1 MNHVEVTLYFNELH
15 LKAVQEEL
23 AADGLTLED
32 KLKEHFAF
40 LYDQLVPPEKQLGI
54 EAEIEQIEAQ
64 ENAEREA
71 RRNFG
76 VFHVH
81 ENGSDRYF
89 TSELFDSLLSTAYRY
104 RLYDRGELSSNPKM
118 FAEAFG
124 EVEHIS
130 AAQYEELCDR
140 MPNDHRIKIAADY
153 DLDAGMVTTCQSS
166 DNAWWSYRLRD
177 LSVAAFKAHRSNYR
191 GSNSREK
198 IFDQALV
205 GKEIDPPEAAEHIV
219 PQSGVIHICENG
231 KDTYFITHG
240 THSFLTAANLYRQYE
255 NGTAIGKP
263 TTFASTFGGVEK
275 ISMEAFDAH
284 SDHIPYD
291 PQIKFSAEFFLD
303 GGVCSLLDSNDNCWW
318 FYDLKD
324 VCEAAQKAYRQSD
337 LPMSKRQEVFDNI
350 LIGKELDPDEWVE
363 RKHEGNSDGNGEAPV
378 MRM

>member
-23 AADGLTLED
+23 AANGLTLED

-71 RRNFG
+71 RRRFG
-76 VFHVH
+76 VFHIR

-118 FAEAFG
+118 FADAFG

-140 MPNDHRIKIAADY
+140 MPSDHRIKVAADY
-153 DLDAGMVTTCQSS
+153 DLDAGTVTTCQSS
-166 DNAWWSYRLRD
+166 DNAWWTYRLRD

-191 GSNSREK
+191 GMDSREK
-198 IFDQALV
+198 IFD
-205 GKEIDPPEAAEHIV
+205 
-219 PQSGVIHICENG
+219 
-231 KDTYFITHG
+231 
-240 THSFLTAANLYRQYE
+240 TA
-255 NGTAIGKP
+255 
-263 TTFASTFGGVEK
+263 
-275 ISMEAFDAH
+275 
-284 SDHIPYD
+284 
-291 PQIKFSAEFFLD
+291 
-303 GGVCSLLDSNDNCWW
+303 
-318 FYDLKD
+318 
-324 VCEAAQKAYRQSD
+324 
-337 LPMSKRQEVFDNI
+337 
-350 LIGKELDPDEWVE
+350 LIGKEIVPPDETE
-363 RKHEGNSDGNGEAPV
+363 DEAPDEDESEAPV

>member
-71 RRNFG
+71 RRRFG
-76 VFHVH
+76 VFHIH

-104 RLYDRGELSSNPKM
+104 RLYDRGELSTNPKM
-118 FAEAFG
+118 FADTFG

-140 MPNDHRIKIAADY
+140 MPNDHRIKVAADY
-153 DLDAGMVTTCQSS
+153 DLDAGTVTTCQSS
-166 DNAWWSYRLRD
+166 DNAWWSYRLKD

-191 GSNSREK
+191 GTDSREK
-198 IFDQALV
+198 IFDTALI
-205 GKEIDPPEAAEHIV
+205 GKEIDPPEAAEHTV
-219 PQSGVIHICENG
+219 KQLGVIHIRENG
-231 KDTYFITHG
+231 NDSYFLSHQTP
-240 THSFLTAANLYRQYE
+240 SFLTAANLYRQYE
-255 NGTAIGKP
+255 NGTARGNP
-263 TTFASTFGGVEK
+263 STFADAFGEVTR
-275 ISMEAFDAH
+275 ISEDAYEAH

-291 PQIKFSAEFFLD
+291 PHLKFAAEFYLD
-303 GGVCSLLDSNDNCWW
+303 GGVCSVLDSHDGQW
-318 FYDLKD
+318 FYDLND
-324 VCEAAQKAYRQSD
+324 VTAAVQKAYRQTD

-350 LIGKELDPDEWVE
+350 LCGKELDPDEWVE
-363 RKHEGNSDGNGEAPV
+363 RKHGGNSDGNGEAPV
-378 MRM
+378 IRM

>member
-1 MNHVEVTLYFNELH
+1 MNHVDITLYFNELR
-15 LKAVQEEL
+15 LRAVEQAL
-23 AADGLTLED
+23 AEDGLTLED
-32 KLKEHFAF
+32 KLKEHFGF
-40 LYDQLVPPEKQLGI
+40 LYEQLVPAEQQLGI
-54 EAEIEQIEAQ
+54 EAEIERVEAQ
-64 ENAEREA
+64 EDAEREA
-71 RRNFG
+71 RRRFG
-76 VFHVH
+76 VFHIR
-81 ENGSDRYF
+81 ENGNDRYF

-104 RLYDRGELSSNPKM
+104 RLYDRGELSANPKM

-124 EVEHIS
+124 EVEYIS

-140 MPNDHRIKIAADY
+140 MPNDHRIRIAADF
-153 DLDAGMVTTCQSS
+153 DLDAGTASACQSS
-166 DNAWWSYRLRD
+166 DNAWWTYRLKD

-191 GSNSREK
+191 GTDSRKE
-198 IFDQALV
+198 IFEEALT
-205 GKEIDPPEAAEHIV
+205 GKEIAPPKAAEHTV

-231 KDTYFITHG
+231 KDTYFISHG

-263 TTFASTFGGVEK
+263 STFASAFGGVEK

-291 PQIKFSAEFFLD
+291 PQIKFAAEFFLD
-303 GGVCSLLDSNDNCWW
+303 GGVCSVLDHNDNCWW

-350 LIGKELDPDEWVE
+350 LCGKELDPDEWVE
-363 RKHEGNSDGNGEAPV
+363 RKHGGNSDGTDEAPV

>member
-1 MNHVEVTLYFNELH
+1 MNHVEVTLYFNELQ
-15 LKAVQEEL
+15 LRA
-23 AADGLTLED
+23 LED
-32 KLKEHFAF
+32 HLNFDGTTLKDELGKQFAF
-40 LYDQLVPPEKQLGI
+40 LYEQYVPQEEQLAI
-54 EAEIEQIEAQ
+54 EAEIEEIEEA

-71 RRNFG
+71 RRRFG

-104 RLYDRGELSSNPKM
+104 RLYDRGELSSNPKT

-140 MPNDHRIKIAADY
+140 MPNDHRIKVAADY
-153 DLDAGMVTTCQSS
+153 DLDAGTVTTCQSS
-166 DNAWWSYRLRD
+166 DNAWWAYRLRD

-191 GSNSREK
+191 GTDSREK

-255 NGTAIGKP
+255 NGTARGNP
-263 TTFASTFGGVEK
+263 SSFA
-275 ISMEAFDAH
+275 EAFGEVTRISEDAYEAH

-291 PQIKFSAEFFLD
+291 PHIKFAAEFYLD
-303 GGVCSLLDSNDNCWW
+303 GGVCSVLDSKDNCQW
-318 FYDLKD
+318 FYDLND
-324 VCEAAQKAYRQSD
+324 VTAAVQKAYRQTD

-363 RKHEGNSDGNGEAPV
+363 RKHCGNSDGSGEAPV